1 MIQLSCP
8 GLLEKVFTFNEVA
21 IVCVKNMNYYIHLL
35 FMAKDQAINMLKNNA
50 WKSRNERL

>member
-21 IVCVKNMNYYIHLL
+21 IVCVTNMNYYVHLL